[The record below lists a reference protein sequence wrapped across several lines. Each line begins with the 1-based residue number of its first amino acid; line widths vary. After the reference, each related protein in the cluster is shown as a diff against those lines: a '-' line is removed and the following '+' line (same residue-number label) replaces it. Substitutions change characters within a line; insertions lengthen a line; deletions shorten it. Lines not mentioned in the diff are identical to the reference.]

1 MANIKKSAGDIMSVA
16 VNTAEVNA
24 KLNTA
29 LQQTFEEWGL
39 LAERYAKYDCPVDTG
54 RLRSSIMHQVD
65 MQQKAAVIG
74 TNVEYAASVEFNDK
88 TRHKVGKAHFMRD
101 AIKNHNDEY
110 KRIAEK
116 NLKGL

>member
-1 MANIKKSAGDIMSVA
+1 MANVEFKSHRNEVDNKVNNA
-16 VNTAEVNA
+16 VERVLT
-24 KLNTA
+24 
-29 LQQTFEEWGL
+29 EWGL

-54 RLRSSIMHQVD
+54 RLRSSITHQVD

-88 TRHKVGKAHFMRD
+88 SHKVGKAHFMRD